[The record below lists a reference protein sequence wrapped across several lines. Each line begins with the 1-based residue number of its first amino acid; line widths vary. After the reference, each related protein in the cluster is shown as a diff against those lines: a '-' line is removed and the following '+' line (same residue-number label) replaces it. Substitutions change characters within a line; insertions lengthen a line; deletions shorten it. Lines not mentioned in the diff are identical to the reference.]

1 MLKREMQVNLKSFI
15 VWTSIL
21 IIIFAL
27 VFAIYPSIM
36 DNENI
41 TMMEEFMNLFPEEI
55 IKMFNMDI
63 SSLSSAYGWFKTE
76 GLIFILLIIG
86 VYAATLGSNI
96 LLKEE
101 SDKTIEYLAS
111 KPIRRNEI
119 ITSKI
124 LCGLFYI
131 SLMIILLL
139 RN

>member
-41 TMMEEFMNLFPEEI
+41 AMMEEFMNLFPEEI

-63 SSLSSAYGWFKTE
+63 SSLSSAMD
-76 GLIFILLIIG
+76 
-86 VYAATLGSNI
+86 GS
-96 LLKEE
+96 KRK
-101 SDKTIEYLAS
+101 D
-111 KPIRRNEI
+111 
-119 ITSKI
+119 
-124 LCGLFYI
+124 
-131 SLMIILLL
+131 
-139 RN
+139 